1 MLKNHLEFLRRE
13 PSHSS
18 GKYISKGEGEET
30 KGEKEGD
37 HGENR
42 ARFPALRRKRERGRA
57 TLEKI
62 KGVRVDRR
70 IEKTL
75 DAGPEHSRARI
86 WITRG
91 WSETCQEAR
100 KRRHRWWWWGRGFQS
115 FFQPWRSSSM
125 MRTEGFAVGSSWRE
139 GRERDRRGDNASSSI
154 ETRVLSLLS
163 PRSLPLLEETG
174 QVSRAREGKTLF
186 ASNSALSLPPLP
198 LWTKEGKG
206 SSEGNFFFFF
216 CWVARE
222 VGSFWKKVY
231 SRTG

>member
-1 MLKNHLEFLRRE
+1 MQGQN
-13 PSHSS
+13 
-18 GKYISKGEGEET
+18 T
-30 KGEKEGD
+30 
-37 HGENR
+37 
-42 ARFPALRRKRERGRA
+42 RERGSGLRA
-57 TLEKI
+57 G
-62 KGVRVDRR
+62 GV
-70 IEKTL
+70 K
-75 DAGPEHSRARI
+75 RA
-86 WITRG
+86 
-91 WSETCQEAR
+91 
-100 KRRHRWWWWGRGFQS
+100 KRRENVDTGGGGGEGDS
-115 FFQPWRSSSM
+115 KASSNWRSSSM